1 MLLATASAESTG
13 RMRGRLVCG
22 AYRPEILS
30 GQLLRGFQFPERRPE
45 AGSGARAIID
55 SKLFIQRR
63 FYLVLILIG
72 ITIITGAATGF
83 GLFYRLSYILGLTL
97 ILSFIWNLV
106 SISSLEVEVERR
118 TRRVRVGDDVEERIT
133 VRNRSNLPKPTLEV
147 EDITNLPSYSS
158 GMAISLPVKGFRSW
172 RTSTPARKRGVY
184 TLGPVQVVNSDAF
197 GIFKRERNFGGTGSL
212 VVYPRTHQIPEFAIP
227 AADLSGDS
235 STRRRSHDLT
245 PHASSVREYA
255 FGDSISRVHWNS
267 TAKLGKLMSKE
278 FDLGQSSDVWI
289 LVDWPKPT
297 LEVEDITN
305 LPSYSSGMAISLPVK
320 GFRSWRTST
329 PARKRGVYTLGPVQV
344 VNSDAFGIFKRERN
358 FGGTGSL
365 VVYPRTHQIPEFAI
379 PAADLSGDSSTRRRS
394 HDLTPHASSVRE
406 YAFGDSIS
414 RVHWNST
421 AKLGKLMSKEF
432 DLGQSSDVWILVDL
446 HRDVQAGELEESTD
460 EYAVSIAASLAK
472 KYLEA
477 NLPVGLIAYG
487 DKRYFLPADVGLGQ
501 FDRIMEF
508 LAMSTAEGSTP
519 LESVLPREEQL
530 WGYHST
536 LIVVTPSNRPDWALA
551 AKELGRRRVRV
562 GCDFVGWRFLR
573 GVLQYPRSGSTSVR
587 GRGIAIPC

>member
-1 MLLATASAESTG
+1 M
-13 RMRGRLVCG
+13 
-22 AYRPEILS
+22 
-30 GQLLRGFQFPERRPE
+30 
-45 AGSGARAIID
+45 
-55 SKLFIQRR
+55 
-63 FYLVLILIG
+63 
-72 ITIITGAATGF
+72 
-83 GLFYRLSYILGLTL
+83 
-97 ILSFIWNLV
+97 
-106 SISSLEVEVERR
+106 EVERR

-197 GIFKRERNFGGTGSL
+197 GIFKRERSFGGTDSL
-212 VVYPRTHQIPEFAIP
+212 IVYPRT
-227 AADLSGDS
+227 
-235 STRRRSHDLT
+235 
-245 PHASSVREYA
+245 Y
-255 FGDSISRVHWNS
+255 
-267 TAKLGKLMSKE
+267 
-278 FDLGQSSDVWI
+278 
-289 LVDWPKPT
+289 
-297 LEVEDITN
+297 
-305 LPSYSSGMAISLPVK
+305 
-320 GFRSWRTST
+320 
-329 PARKRGVYTLGPVQV
+329 
-344 VNSDAFGIFKRERN
+344 
-358 FGGTGSL
+358 
-365 VVYPRTHQIPEFAI
+365 QIPEFAI

-460 EYAVSIAASLAK
+460 EYAVSIAASLAR

-487 DKRYFLPADVGLGQ
+487 DERYFLPADVGLGQ

-536 LIVVTPSNRPDWALA
+536 LIVVTPSNRPDWAVA
-551 AKELGRRRVRV
+551 AKELARRRVRV
-562 GCDFVGWRFLR
+562 AAILIDGVSFGGFFNTLDVVPHLYEAGVSPFLVR
-573 GVLQYPRSGSTSVR
+573 KGDDIPVALSHIFTSSDLVMAEEVDEREVR
-587 GRGIAIPC
+587 V